1 MKKQFLGNDEAYQN
15 MVEYLHLIAPGP
27 ILLEGPAGLGKTRA
41 AYSIAA
47 EFLCCEPDSLL
58 EQNDFMV
65 IGDTHSQIKVED
77 IQTILSKSSIVGTSK
92 SGLKAYL
99 ILDAG
104 NMTVQAQNMLLKL
117 LEDYALSNK
126 VILTCNGASPLETI
140 ISRCYR
146 VYFKPLEDK
155 QVINYLKSKGIC
167 ESSLPLASG
176 LCHGCPYIWD
186 SINEAFASLEKTY
199 QRILSMKHRTEFFN
213 VLNLL
218 KEKDKE
224 NFYDCHAAHWEEGIS
239 LFFYLF
245 TGILNQKLGLPFIE
259 APNQPLSQICEL
271 YTLSSTY
278 KVLQTLLIHKK
289 MTAYTRNDFFEL
301 VKVFVES

>member
-1 MKKQFLGNDEAYQN
+1 MEKQFSGNNEAYQN
-15 MVEYLHLIAPGP
+15 IVEYLHLTTPGP

-47 EFLCCEPDSLL
+47 EFLCCAPDELL

-65 IGDTHSQIKVED
+65 IGDAHSQIKVED
-77 IQTILSKSSIVGTSK
+77 IQAILSKSSIVGTSK
-92 SGLKAYL
+92 SGLKAYI

-117 LEDYALSNK
+117 LEDYSVSNK
-126 VILTCNGASPLETI
+126 VILTSNGTSPLETI

-146 VYFKPLEDK
+146 VYFQPLEDK
-155 QVINYLKSKGIC
+155 QVIDYLKSKGIC

-186 SINEAFASLEKTY
+186 SINEAFSSLDKTY
-199 QRILSMKHRTEFFN
+199 HRILDMKHRTEFFG
-213 VLNLL
+213 VLHLL
-218 KEKDKE
+218 KEKDKD
-224 NFYDCHAAHWEEGIS
+224 NYYDCHAAHWEEGIS
-239 LFFYLF
+239 LFLYLF
-245 TGILNQKLGLPFIE
+245 TGILNQKLELPFIE
-259 APNQPLSQICEL
+259 TPNQSLSQISGL
-271 YTLSSTY
+271 YSLSSTY
-278 KVLQTLLIHKK
+278 KVLQTLLFHKK
-289 MTAYTRNDFFEL
+289 MTGYTRNDFFEL